1 MQKSRLFIAIPL
13 ALALS
18 AGALAGDKSH
28 KQSVSDS
35 DAIER
40 VKDTLTNINGFEVE
54 DVRTGDGGVACVTY
68 HVTNDQNGLSQARAV
83 VSGDKVLHEVNGN
96 ARFEEAWN
104 GKCAGK

>member
-1 MQKSRLFIAIPL
+1 MQKSGLFIAIPL

-18 AGALAGDKSH
+18 AGALAKD

-35 DAIER
+35 AAVEK

-68 HVTNDQNGLSQARAV
+68 HVTNDQNGLSQSRAV
-83 VSGDKVLHEVNGN
+83 VDGDNVLHEVNGN
-96 ARFEEAWN
+96 ARFEKAWN

>member
-18 AGALAGDKSH
+18 AGAFAGDKSH
-28 KQSVSDS
+28 KQSDS
-35 DAIER
+35 AAVEK

-83 VSGDKVLHEVNGN
+83 VDGDNVLHEVNGN
-96 ARFEEAWN
+96 ARFEKAWN

>member
-18 AGALAGDKSH
+18 VGAVAGDKSH
-28 KQSVSDS
+28 KHSMSDS
-35 DAIER
+35 DAVAK
-40 VKDTLTNINGFEVE
+40 VKGTLTNINGFEVE

-68 HVTNDQNGLSQARAV
+68 HVTNDANGLSQARAV
-83 VSGDKVLHEVNGN
+83 VDGDQVLHEVNGS
-96 ARFEEAWN
+96 ARFEKAWN

>member
-18 AGALAGDKSH
+18 AGAFAGDKSH
-28 KQSVSDS
+28 KQSMP
-35 DAIER
+35 DADAVDK

-83 VSGDKVLHEVNGN
+83 VDGDQVLHEVNGN
-96 ARFEEAWN
+96 ARFEKAWN